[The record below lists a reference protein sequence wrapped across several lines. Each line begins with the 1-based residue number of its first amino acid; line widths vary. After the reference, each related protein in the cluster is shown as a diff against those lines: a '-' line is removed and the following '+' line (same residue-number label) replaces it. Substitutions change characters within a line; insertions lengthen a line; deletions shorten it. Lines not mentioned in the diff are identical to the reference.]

1 MLFCFHFSIGL
12 LLLRRMAASKQLES
26 SLLLE
31 SLCGMERMERMECV
45 GIDLDRFGSIWIDLD
60 RYPLPLLEGF
70 SDLLAFAPRSHRFLL
85 VGRTF
90 SFHVWM
96 PRVTL
101 GFYYFS
107 NGLVECEPIFDLP
120 TFFCHWL
127 AWTCSSLSPLAQQH
141 FCVLLQHHGWKLK
154 AGRHRAHS
162 LGASHLYI

>member
-1 MLFCFHFSIGL
+1 MFYCNANCVFIFQSKRLRGL

-26 SLLLE
+26 SLHLE
-31 SLCGMERMERMECV
+31 SLCGMERKDFV
-45 GIDLDRFGSIWIDLD
+45 FGIDLDRFG
-60 RYPLPLLEGF
+60 GF
-70 SDLLAFAPRSHRFLL
+70 LGLAFAPRSHRFLL

-96 PRVTL
+96 PSVTL

>member
-1 MLFCFHFSIGL
+1 MLFCFHFSIQEAFSFWGGW
-12 LLLRRMAASKQLES
+12 RRQS
-26 SLLLE
+26 SW
-31 SLCGMERMERMECV
+31 SRACSSTGLCGKNGKCW
-45 GIDLDRFGSIWIDLD
+45 IDLDRFGSMINTLCI
-60 RYPLPLLEGF
+60 PLPLLEGF